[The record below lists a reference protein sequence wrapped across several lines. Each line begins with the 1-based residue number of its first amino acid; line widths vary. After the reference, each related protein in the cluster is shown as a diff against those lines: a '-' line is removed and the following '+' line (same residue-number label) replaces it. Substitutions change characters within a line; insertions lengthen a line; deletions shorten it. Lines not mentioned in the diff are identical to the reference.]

1 MIGQDALCKIKKTL
15 KMQGVQDV
23 QEEDLQ
29 RTGPQQIQKLAE
41 LGFSTVEINKLKD
54 AGFHT
59 IESLAYTPKK
69 TLLTIKGISDAKAEK
84 ILTEG
89 TLPSSL

>member
-1 MIGQDALCKIKKTL
+1 
-15 KMQGVQDV
+15 MQGVQV
-23 QEEDLQ
+23 QEEDDQQ

-41 LGFSTVEINKLKD
+41 FGFSTAEINKLKD

-69 TLLTIKGISDAKAEK
+69 TLLTIKGISDAKADK
-84 ILTEG
+84 ILMEG
-89 TLPSSL
+89 FQFLTP